1 MFRYVVGVPA
11 EPYALNKCF
20 QYFTVLF
27 SHISHVFN
35 EFPSQTAEPLRRS
48 CWTPAGPR
56 PQPRCAPAGPR
67 LDPGCTPTDPP
78 LRIQVF
84 VKKLYAD
91 QDYDDGHLLGGAAD
105 IIMWSKV
112 EHESHGET
120 YQSQEIEW
128 NMDDG
133 FFSPTPTS
141 VEIYGIEPG
150 GEEWV
155 REVFE
160 YDMDSLEIYDH
171 IECTPRTDVY
181 YSYITWEDDNWGYQ
195 FWLDFWAGILGMG
208 SGLTMTMQGAVA
220 VWMLGMPAAA
230 VMPPAG
236 AAVAAIGAL
245 EVREL
250 HDGDQRVGRP
260 LDGVVL
266 REGHAEALRV
276 GAVARRE
283 RGAAGAAL
291 GGDGDDLVAVAAR
304 AGEVSDEETADER
317 DHDRDDC

>member
-1 MFRYVVGVPA
+1 MKGNYRRAWMIVMVFLVSMLSPLGL
-11 EPYALNKCF
+11 EP
-20 QYFTVLF
+20 
-27 SHISHVFN
+27 
-35 EFPSQTAEPLRRS
+35 EPVE
-48 CWTPAGPR
+48 AHY
-56 PQPRCAPAGPR
+56 
-67 LDPGCTPTDPP
+67 DPPPTDPP

-91 QDYDDGHLLGGAAD
+91 QDYDDGHLLGGEAD

-195 FWLDFWAGILGMG
+195 FWLDFMAGIFGIS
-208 SGLTMTMQGAVA
+208 SGVTMTIQG
-220 VWMLGMPAAA
+220 
-230 VMPPAG
+230 G
-236 AAVAAIGAL
+236 AT
-245 EVREL
+245 
-250 HDGDQRVGRP
+250 
-260 LDGVVL
+260 
-266 REGHAEALRV
+266 V
-276 GAVARRE
+276 GAGV
-283 RGAAGAAL
+283 
-291 GGDGDDLVAVAAR
+291 
-304 AGEVSDEETADER
+304 
-317 DHDRDDC
+317 